1 MTPEQ
6 KDSHTGKKPDLVVEK
21 ATEKAGGSV
30 DLEIH
35 LGMELKKGGE
45 RMEDALEQLSEA
57 IIETV
62 DEKGNADE
70 SAFEVYAVVQC
81 GLKIAFFEYHSDQGN
96 LDEQRIPH
104 FRGCVSLTQDY
115 KIKGQDAYGIEDKFR
130 PNDLERLFF
139 NADKLRKETPTRKDA
154 KDYSTPCVFDLI
166 KHEKEVHAVF
176 QYMESHV
183 PRSSW

>member
-1 MTPEQ
+1 M
-6 KDSHTGKKPDLVVEK
+6 VEK
-21 ATEKAGGSV
+21 ATGKAGVSV

-45 RMEDALEQLSEA
+45 RMEDALDQLTKA
-57 IIETV
+57 IIETT

-81 GLKIAFFEYHSDQGN
+81 GLKIAFFEYHSDEGI
-96 LDEQRIPH
+96 LDEQGIPH

-115 KIKGQDAYGIEDKFR
+115 KIKGQDAIAIENKFI

-139 NADKLRKETPTRKDA
+139 NADKLKNETPIRRDA
-154 KDYSTPCVFDLI
+154 KDYPTPCVFDLI